1 VVLLATAA
9 LSMQRVRPGPMRAH
23 RMTDTFAYVWGAAT
37 RAFALCWLIGCDRA
51 DAARQYDDYM
61 LLRGRLVAAETTA
74 AGSRGR
80 YTVQRVRLRSSTG
93 VEVTGRLLRP
103 PSTTRVPAILLND
116 GRELNSRAI
125 DYLPNDFGDI
135 VVLSI
140 DYPEAIPYTV
150 GVKDLVINGGDIRK
164 AARLIPASFSLAGE
178 WLSLREDVDASR
190 VGLVATSFAVPFAT
204 IAAVMDARFRD
215 VGLIYG
221 AGDFATVM
229 AANIDLRPRWLRR
242 PAAWLATRAFREFE
256 PERHVAGIA
265 PRPVLMINGVDD
277 PQMPRA
283 AVESLYGAAREPKT
297 LIWLRTGHLL
307 PTDSVLIRALVDT
320 ALARLPIL
328 GRTRGTPAVQ

>member
-1 VVLLATAA
+1 MSLTHPLPYVALAIAIAA
-9 LSMQRVRPGPMRAH
+9 
-23 RMTDTFAYVWGAAT
+23 
-37 RAFALCWLIGCDRA
+37 CDRA
-51 DAARQYDDYM
+51 EAAGQYDDYV

-80 YTVQRVRLRSSTG
+80 YALQRVRLRSSTG
-93 VEVTGRLLRP
+93 LEVTGRLLRP
-103 PSTTRVPAILLND
+103 AVTTRLPAILLND

-125 DYLPNDFGDI
+125 EYLPAEFGDVI
-135 VVLSI
+135 VLSV
-140 DYPEAIPYTV
+140 DYPEAIPYSI
-150 GVKDLVINGGDIRK
+150 GVKDLIVHGGRIRK

-178 WLSLREDVDASR
+178 WLSSRNDVDPNR

-204 IAAVMDARFRD
+204 IAAAMDARFRD

-229 AANIDLRPRWLRR
+229 AANLDLRPRWLRR

-256 PERHVAGIA
+256 PERHVALIA
-265 PRPVLMINGVDD
+265 PRPLLMINGVDD
-277 PQMPRA
+277 PQMPRG
-283 AVESLYGAAREPKT
+283 AVESLYDAAKEPKT
-297 LIWLRTGHLL
+297 LIWLRTGHLM

-328 GRTRGTPAVQ
+328 KK

>member
-1 VVLLATAA
+1 MTRLWRLA
-9 LSMQRVRPGPMRAH
+9 RPAIIV
-23 RMTDTFAYVWGAAT
+23 AVA
-37 RAFALCWLIGCDRA
+37 GCGRA
-51 DAARQYDDYM
+51 DAARQYDGYA
-61 LLRGRLVAAETTA
+61 LLRGRLVTAETTT

-80 YTVQRVRLRSSTG
+80 YALQRVRLRSSTG
-93 VEVTGRLLRP
+93 LEVNGRLLRP
-103 PSTTRVPAILLND
+103 LTASRVPAILLND

-125 DYLPNDFGDI
+125 EYLPEDFGDV
-135 VVLSI
+135 VVLSL
-140 DYPEAIPYTV
+140 DYPDAIPYAV
-150 GVKDLVINGGDIRK
+150 GVKDLVVNGGDIRK

-178 WLSLREDVDASR
+178 WLSAREDVDAAR

-204 IAAVMDARFRD
+204 IAAAMDARFRD
-215 VGLIYG
+215 IGLIYG

-256 PERHVAGIA
+256 PERHIALIA
-265 PRPVLMINGVDD
+265 PRPILMVNGIDD
-277 PQMPRA
+277 PQMPRG
-283 AVESLYGAAREPKT
+283 AVESLYEAARDPKT

-328 GRTRGTPAVQ
+328 GRRAEVAPSR

>member
-1 VVLLATAA
+1 
-9 LSMQRVRPGPMRAH
+9 
-23 RMTDTFAYVWGAAT
+23 MTGTFAHACAVAL
-37 RAFALCWLIGCDRA
+37 RVFVLCWLIACDRA
-51 DAARQYDDYM
+51 DAAGQYDDYM

-80 YTVQRVRLRSSTG
+80 YAVQRVRLRSSTG
-93 VEVTGRLLRP
+93 LEVTGRLLRP
-103 PSTTRVPAILLND
+103 PATTRAPAILLND

-125 DYLPNDFGDI
+125 EYLPNDFGD
-135 VVLSI
+135 VLVLSI
-140 DYPEAIPYTV
+140 DYPEAIPYRV
-150 GVKDLVINGGDIRK
+150 GLKDLVINGGDIRK

-178 WLSLREDVDASR
+178 WLSLREDVDAAR

-204 IAAVMDARFRD
+204 IAAAMDARFRD

-277 PQMPRA
+277 PQMPRE
-283 AVESLYGAAREPKT
+283 AVESLYDAAREPKT
-297 LIWLRTGHLL
+297 LIWLRTGHLM

-328 GRTRGTPAVQ
+328 GRAPGTPSVQ

>member
-1 VVLLATAA
+1 MTA
-9 LSMQRVRPGPMRAH
+9 H
-23 RMTDTFAYVWGAAT
+23 H
-37 RAFALCWLIGCDRA
+37 LCGCVAILGVFLVNGCDRA
-51 DAARQYDDYM
+51 EAARQYDDYA

-74 AGSRGR
+74 AGARGR
-80 YTVQRVRLRSSTG
+80 YALRRVRLRSSTG
-93 VEVTGRLLRP
+93 LEVTGRLLIP
-103 PSTTRVPAILLND
+103 PSATRSPAILLND

-125 DYLPNDFGDI
+125 DYLPPDFGDV

-140 DYPEAIPYTV
+140 DYPEAIPYAV
-150 GVKDLVINGGDIRK
+150 GVKDLVMHGGAIRK
-164 AARLIPASFSLAGE
+164 AARLIPPSFSLAGE
-178 WLSLREDVDASR
+178 WLSLREDVDAAR

-242 PAAWLATRAFREFE
+242 PVAWLATRAFREFE
-256 PERHVAGIA
+256 PERHVALIA
-265 PRPVLMINGVDD
+265 PRPLLMVNGLDD
-277 PQMPRA
+277 PQMPRD
-283 AVESLYGAAREPKT
+283 AVESLFNAARDPKT

-320 ALARLPIL
+320 ALARLSIL
-328 GRTRGTPAVQ
+328 RRPPTAPVSP

>member
-1 VVLLATAA
+1 VAARASLLVA
-9 LSMQRVRPGPMRAH
+9 LIACG
-23 RMTDTFAYVWGAAT
+23 
-37 RAFALCWLIGCDRA
+37 RA

-61 LLRGRLVAAETTA
+61 LLRGRLVAAETTS

-80 YTVQRVRLRSSTG
+80 YALQRVRLRSSTG
-93 VEVTGRLLRP
+93 LEVTGRLLRP
-103 PSTTRVPAILLND
+103 ASTTRAPAILLND
-116 GRELNSRAI
+116 GRELNSSAI
-125 DYLPNDFGDI
+125 DYLPAEFGDV
-135 VVLSI
+135 VVLSV

-150 GVKDLVINGGDIRK
+150 GVKDLLFNGGTIRK

-178 WLSLREDVDASR
+178 WLSLREDVDAAR
-190 VGLVATSFAVPFAT
+190 VGIVATSFAVPFAT

-229 AANIDLRPRWLRR
+229 AANIILRPRWLRR
-242 PAAWLATRAFREFE
+242 PTAWLATRAFREFE
-256 PERHVAGIA
+256 PERHVALIA

-283 AVESLYGAAREPKT
+283 AVESLYEAAGEPKT

-307 PTDSVLIRALVDT
+307 PTDSVLIRTLVDT

-328 GRTRGTPAVQ
+328 SRSAAAAVDP

>member
-1 VVLLATAA
+1 
-9 LSMQRVRPGPMRAH
+9 MQRIRPGPIRENERVMKNH
-23 RMTDTFAYVWGAAT
+23 RSKCVPLLSIFLLYA
-37 RAFALCWLIGCDRA
+37 CDRVE
-51 DAARQYDDYM
+51 AAGQYDDYA
-61 LLRGRLVAAETTA
+61 LLRGRLVAAETA
-74 AGSRGR
+74 SAGARGR
-80 YTVQRVRLRSSTG
+80 YALQRIRLRSSTG
-93 VEVTGRLLRP
+93 LEVTGRLLIP
-103 PSTTRVPAILLND
+103 PSARRAPAILLND
-116 GRELNSRAI
+116 GRELNSLAI
-125 DYLPNDFGDI
+125 DYLPPDFGDV

-140 DYPEAIPYTV
+140 DYPEAIPYAV
-150 GVKDLVINGGDIRK
+150 GVKDLVMNGGTIRK

-178 WLSLREDVDASR
+178 WLSLRDDVDAAR

-256 PERHVAGIA
+256 PERHVALIA
-265 PRPVLMINGVDD
+265 PRPLLMVNGLDD
-277 PQMPRA
+277 PQMPRD
-283 AVESLYGAAREPKT
+283 AVESLFNAARDPKT

-307 PTDSVLIRALVDT
+307 PTDSALIRALVDT

-328 GRTRGTPAVQ
+328 RRVPAAPASP

>member
-1 VVLLATAA
+1 MLVV
-9 LSMQRVRPGPMRAH
+9 SMYARSM
-23 RMTDTFAYVWGAAT
+23 AT
-37 RAFALCWLIGCDRA
+37 RATLVISLIACGRA

-61 LLRGRLVAAETTA
+61 FLRGRLVAAETTSI
-74 AGSRGR
+74 GTRGR
-80 YTVQRVRLRSSTG
+80 YALQRVRLRSSTG
-93 VEVTGRLLRP
+93 LEVTGRLLRP
-103 PSTTRVPAILLND
+103 ASTARGPGILLND
-116 GRELNSRAI
+116 GRELNSSAI
-125 DYLPNDFGDI
+125 DYLPPDFGDV
-135 VVLSI
+135 VVLSV

-150 GVKDLVINGGDIRK
+150 GVKDLVFNGGTIRK

-178 WLSLREDVDASR
+178 WLSLREDVDAAR
-190 VGLVATSFAVPFAT
+190 VGIVATSFAVPFAT

-229 AANIDLRPRWLRR
+229 AANITIRPRFLRR

-256 PERHVAGIA
+256 PERHVGLIT

-277 PQMPRA
+277 PQMPRD
-283 AVESLYGAAREPKT
+283 AVESLYDAAREPKT

-328 GRTRGTPAVQ
+328 KRAAAAGTP

>member
-1 VVLLATAA
+1 MSL
-9 LSMQRVRPGPMRAH
+9 
-23 RMTDTFAYVWGAAT
+23 T
-37 RAFALCWLIGCDRA
+37 RAARRASVLIAVMACDRA
-51 DAARQYDDYM
+51 HATGQYDDYA
-61 LLRGRLVAAETTA
+61 LLRGRLIAAETTA
-74 AGSRGR
+74 MGSRGR
-80 YTVQRVRLRSSTG
+80 YALQRVRLRSSTG
-93 VEVTGRLLRP
+93 LEVTGRLLRP
-103 PSTTRVPAILLND
+103 ASVTRVPAILLND

-125 DYLPNDFGDI
+125 DYLPADFGDV

-140 DYPEAIPYTV
+140 DYPEAIPYVV
-150 GVKDLVINGGDIRK
+150 GVKDLVVNGGRIRK

-178 WLSLREDVDASR
+178 WLASRDDVDAAR

-221 AGDFATVM
+221 AGDFASVM
-229 AANIDLRPRWLRR
+229 AANLEMRPRWLRR

-256 PERHVAGIA
+256 PERHIALIA
-265 PRPVLMINGVDD
+265 PRPLLMINGIDD
-277 PQMPRA
+277 PQMPRS
-283 AVESLYGAAREPKT
+283 AVESLYNAARDPKT

-328 GRTRGTPAVQ
+328 RD

>member
-1 VVLLATAA
+1 MMALAA
-9 LSMQRVRPGPMRAH
+9 LVS
-23 RMTDTFAYVWGAAT
+23 AA
-37 RAFALCWLIGCDRA
+37 CGRA
-51 DAARQYDDYM
+51 DAAGQYDDYT

-74 AGSRGR
+74 EGSRGR
-80 YTVQRVRLRSSTG
+80 YALQRVRLRSSTG

-103 PSTTRVPAILLND
+103 ASTTRVPAILLND

-125 DYLPNDFGDI
+125 DYLPVEFGDV

-140 DYPEAIPYTV
+140 DYPDAIPYAV
-150 GVKDLVINGGDIRK
+150 GFKDLVVNGGRIRK

-178 WLSLREDVDASR
+178 WLSSREDVDAAR

-204 IAAVMDARFRD
+204 IAAAMDARFRD

-221 AGDFATVM
+221 AGDFASVM
-229 AANIDLRPRWLRR
+229 AANLDLRPRWLRR

-256 PERHVAGIA
+256 PERHVALIA
-265 PRPVLMINGVDD
+265 PRPLLMINGIDD
-277 PQMPRA
+277 PQMPRS
-283 AVESLYGAAREPKT
+283 AVESLYEAARDPKT

-328 GRTRGTPAVQ
+328 GGRPAPESLRPDTAPALRLVGGMGTGEVTWQR